1 MTQASAETV
10 QGAELLVSA
19 AGSEQRGCVVRPACF
34 SHIVPTRSTP
44 FQPTEQQLVTIDRLR
59 WLAMR
64 ACLRGHEDLERACF
78 LLVGNKDES
87 FERFGLLF
95 FSALRRHSRHGMA
108 FRRPG
113 AKSLGPDEVWVLRLL
128 ERADDPAMLSRM
140 VAWHVEKP
148 AQRWFRFLSCG
159 LARLA

>member
-1 MTQASAETV
+1 MMNSASAERTKPAALSV
-10 QGAELLVSA
+10 PAELTNV
-19 AGSEQRGCVVRPACF
+19 VVRPACF
-34 SHIVPTRSTP
+34 SHVVQKTTEH

-78 LLVGNKDES
+78 LLVGSKSES

-95 FSALRRHSRHGMA
+95 FGALRRHSRHGLA
-108 FRRPG
+108 FHRPG

-128 ERADDPAMLSRM
+128 EQAHDTAMLSRM

-148 AQRWFRFLSCG
+148 AQRWFRFLAAG